1 MNNQINTKTIKAR
14 LTIDDHKKIMK
25 ALDIPAYTESSSVIT
40 YWTGDKN
47 RDAMKGSPGKLVF
60 YKDTKIYMGYTAATS
75 YDIISLTQ
83 KRLKLLSKPCSFH
96 DAINFIIETTGLEIE
111 TVKRINAPHVCDWSG
126 LEKFVRFRSTG
137 STLTPYDKT
146 ILDQLDHS
154 IPQQWLDEGISADTM
169 VKYQIGYYERQQATT
184 IPCFTQDGSLI
195 GIRCRHWRP
204 DEIEA
209 GKYRP
214 LSLLDGTTF
223 KFPTNQVFYG
233 INWNWG
239 EIERTGHVILAEG
252 EKSVLKADTIWGEK
266 NNVLALYGSNLG
278 LQRRNQLIK
287 LGVDHVTI
295 AIDSDF
301 HKIGDNE
308 EYNKFEK
315 KVMSIAN
322 LFKGY
327 AKVDII
333 YNNIGLDNAYKASPF
348 DFDEATYQQMWDNRE
363 DVE

>member
-1 MNNQINTKTIKAR
+1 MNNKFNPKAIKAR

-47 RDAMKGSPGKLVF
+47 RDSLKGSPGKLVF
-60 YKDTKIYMGYTAATS
+60 YKDTKIYMGYTASTS
-75 YDIISLTQ
+75 YDIISLCQ
-83 KRLKLLSKPCSFH
+83 VRLGLLGQPHTFI
-96 DAINFIIETTGLEIE
+96 DAINFIIQTVGLEIE
-111 TVKRINAPHVCDWSG
+111 TVKRIDKPNICHWQEG

-137 STLTPYDKT
+137 STLEPYDKS

-154 IPQQWLDEGISADTM
+154 IPQQWLDEGISTSTM
-169 VKYQIGYYERQQATT
+169 LKYQIGYYERSQATT
-184 IPCFTQDGSLI
+184 IPCFNRSGELI

-233 INWNWG
+233 INYNAP
-239 EIERTGHVILAEG
+239 EIERTSTAVLVEG
-252 EKSVLKADTIWGEK
+252 EKTVLKFDTIYNEK
-266 NNVLALYGSNLG
+266 SVALAMYGKNLG

-287 LGVDHVTI
+287 LGVNKIIYVPDNDWIGKSQEDFDHWEQEVI
-295 AIDSDF
+295 RF
-301 HKIGDNE
+301 GKQFG
-308 EYNKFEK
+308 
-315 KVMSIAN
+315 
-322 LFKGY
+322 GY
-327 AKVDII
+327 AQVEVVWD
-333 YNNIGLDNAYKASPF
+333 NLGLLNPKDNAMDGGKEVWEKLY
-348 DFDEATYQQMWDNRE
+348 ENRE
-363 DVE
+363 KLI

>member
-1 MNNQINTKTIKAR
+1 MNNKFNCKAIKAR

-25 ALDIPAYTESSSVIT
+25 ALGIPAYTESSSVIT

-47 RDAMKGSPGKLVF
+47 RDSLKGSPKLVF
-60 YKDTKIYMGYTAATS
+60 YKDTKIYMGYTSSTS
-75 YDIISLTQ
+75 YDIISLCQ
-83 KRLKLLSKPCSFH
+83 VRLGLLGQPHTFI
-96 DAINFIIETTGLEIE
+96 DAINFIIQTVGLEIE
-111 TVKRINAPHVCDWSG
+111 TVQRINAPHICDWQSD
-126 LEKFVRFRSTG
+126 LEKFIRFRSTG
-137 STLTPYDKT
+137 STLEPYDKS

-154 IPQQWLDEGISADTM
+154 VPQQWLDEGISTSTM
-169 VKYQIGYYERQQATT
+169 LKYQIGYYERSQATT
-184 IPCFTQDGSLI
+184 IPCFDRSGELI

-239 EIERTGHVILAEG
+239 EIERTGHVILVEG
-252 EKSVLKADTIWGEK
+252 EKSVLKADTWWGEK
-266 NNVLALYGSNLG
+266 SNVLALYGSNLG

-295 AIDSDF
+295 ALDSDF
-301 HKIGDNE
+301 HEIGDE
-308 EYNKFEK
+308 DYNKFEQ
-315 KVMSIAN
+315 KVLAMAK

-327 AKVDII
+327 AKVDVV
-333 YNNIGLDNAYKASPF
+333 YDNIGLDAYKASPF
-348 DFDEATYQQMWDNRE
+348 DFDDATYNLLWENRE
-363 DVE
+363 VVE

>member
-1 MNNQINTKTIKAR
+1 MNNKFNPKAIKAR

-47 RDAMKGSPGKLVF
+47 KDAYKGSPGKLVF
-60 YKDTKIYMGYTAATS
+60 YKDTKIYMGYTASTS
-75 YDIISLTQ
+75 YDIISLCQ
-83 KRLKLLSKPCSFH
+83 VRLGLLGQPHTFI
-96 DAINFIIETTGLEIE
+96 DAINFIIETTGIEID

-137 STLTPYDKT
+137 STLEPYDKS

-154 IPQQWLDEGISADTM
+154 VPQQWLDEGISTSTM
-169 VKYQIGYYERQQATT
+169 LKYQIGYYERSQATT
-184 IPCFTQDGSLI
+184 IPCFNRSGELI

-223 KFPTNQVFYG
+223 KFPTNNVFFG
-233 INWNWG
+233 INYNAP
-239 EIERTGHVILAEG
+239 EIERTSTAVLVEG
-252 EKSVLKADTIWGEK
+252 EKTVLKFDTIYNEK
-266 NNVLALYGSNLG
+266 SVALAMYGKNLG

-287 LGVDHVTI
+287 LGVNKIIYVPDNDWI
-295 AIDSDF
+295 GKSQEDF
-301 HKIGDNE
+301 DYWEQEVIRFGKQFG
-308 EYNKFEK
+308 
-315 KVMSIAN
+315 
-322 LFKGY
+322 GY
-327 AKVDII
+327 AQVEVVWD
-333 YNNIGLDNAYKASPF
+333 NLGLLNPKDNAMDGGKEVWEKLY
-348 DFDEATYQQMWDNRE
+348 ENRE
-363 DVE
+363 KLI

>member
-1 MNNQINTKTIKAR
+1 MNNQINTKAIKAR

-25 ALDIPAYTESSSVIT
+25 ALDIPAYTETSSVIT

-60 YKDTKIYMGYTAATS
+60 YKDTKVYMGYTAATS
-75 YDIISLTQ
+75 YDIIALVQ
-83 KRLKLLSKPCSFH
+83 KRLKLLSKPCSFI
-96 DAINFIIETTGLEIE
+96 DAINFIIETTGLEID
-111 TVKRINAPHVCDWSG
+111 TVKRINKPNLCDWSG
-126 LEKFVRFRSTG
+126 LEKFIRFRSTG
-137 STLTPYDKT
+137 STLEPYDKS

-154 IPQQWLDEGISADTM
+154 VPQQWLDEGISLETM
-169 VKYQIGYYERQQATT
+169 LKYQIGYYERSQATT
-184 IPCFTQDGSLI
+184 IPCFAQDGSLI

-223 KFPTNQVFYG
+223 KFPTNQVFFG

-239 EIERTGHVILAEG
+239 EIERTGHVILVEG
-252 EKSVLKADTIWGEK
+252 EKSVLKADTWWGEK
-266 NNVLALYGSNLG
+266 NNVVALYGSNLG

-301 HKIGDNE
+301 HEIGDE
-308 EYNKFEK
+308 GYDKFEK
-315 KVMSIAN
+315 KVLGLAK

-327 AKVDII
+327 AKVDVV
-333 YNNIGLDNAYKASPF
+333 YNNIGLTDAYKASPF
-348 DFDEATYQQMWDNRE
+348 DFDEATYNLMWENRE
-363 DVE
+363 EVE